1 MSTVSSESR
10 VSAAFSTA
18 RSEDRALLI
27 GYLPAG
33 YPSVTDSIDIMLAMI
48 DNGVDLIEVGLPYS
62 DPLMDGPVIQDAVS
76 MALDHGATTDSV
88 LEVVSAITAHGGT
101 SVVMSYWNPI
111 ERYGVDRFAHQLSAR
126 GGSGLI
132 TPDLTIEEAQSWLD
146 SAASYGLDPI
156 FLVAPSSTD
165 QRIAAIAGHTRGFI
179 YAASTMGVTGARDQ
193 VSSDGSGTSSASPPA
208 HGSAGRRWV
217 GCLRQ
222 VTKRRPF
229 RSTQTESLSA
239 LHSCVLLNPEAPRR
253 WGNWRQNLPRVCE
266 KPITRSAENSPM
278 HPDVLS
284 R

>member
-10 VSAAFSTA
+10 VASAFSAA

-76 MALDHGATTDSV
+76 MALELGATTDSV

-132 TPDLTIEEAQSWLD
+132 TPDLTIEEAQPWLD

-193 VSSDGSGTSSASPPA
+193 VSSMAPELVARVRQHTDLPVAVGLGVSTGDQAAAISGYADGVIV
-208 HGSAGRRWV
+208 GSAFVRAAQSGGAAAV
-217 GCLRQ
+217 GELAADLARG
-222 VTKRRPF
+222 VRKG
-229 RSTQTESLSA
+229 S
-239 LHSCVLLNPEAPRR
+239 H
-253 WGNWRQNLPRVCE
+253 
-266 KPITRSAENSPM
+266 
-278 HPDVLS
+278 
-284 R
+284 